1 MATYE
6 DIAMDY
12 RLWATYV
19 DPYGL
24 MTEEDF
30 DSMTLDEKV
39 ELQKRLFGPEYQKV
53 EEDLQ

>member
-12 RLWATYV
+12 SLWATYV

-30 DSMTLDEKV
+30 DSMTFDEKV
-39 ELQKRLFGPEYQKV
+39 ELQKRLFGPEYQEV
-53 EEDLQ
+53 QEDLR